1 MGTPT
6 HSNMTTKTAYVPVEA
21 LPLVQEIQAHWP
33 QVQEATKKLL
43 QWYGTNPKF
52 RKIIEGGRNEANK
65 NKHSYYGQIV
75 NIGLL
80 LDPVV
85 LDARERVLSF
95 GENDVNMD
103 AKMALIASRLD
114 QAMWIREWV
123 NRWRHQLVHVS
134 MFVLHPGA
142 EITEHY
148 GVNDSFVR
156 IHLGI
161 MCPEGAKFYTE
172 YDEPRQWT
180 PNGVFGFL
188 DYEVKHS
195 VKYEPC
201 GTDDPR
207 VVLCFDV
214 KRDVYERYYPGVL
227 APLVA
232 ELTVTTTRGIGDA
245 VRN

>member
-1 MGTPT
+1 
-6 HSNMTTKTAYVPVEA
+6 MTTKTAYVPVEA

-123 NRWRHQLVHVS
+123 NKWRHQLVHVS

-142 EITEHY
+142 
-148 GVNDSFVR
+148 
-156 IHLGI
+156 
-161 MCPEGAKFYTE
+161 
-172 YDEPRQWT
+172 
-180 PNGVFGFL
+180 
-188 DYEVKHS
+188 
-195 VKYEPC
+195 C
-201 GTDDPR
+201 G
-207 VVLCFDV
+207 
-214 KRDVYERYYPGVL
+214 
-227 APLVA
+227 
-232 ELTVTTTRGIGDA
+232 
-245 VRN
+245 